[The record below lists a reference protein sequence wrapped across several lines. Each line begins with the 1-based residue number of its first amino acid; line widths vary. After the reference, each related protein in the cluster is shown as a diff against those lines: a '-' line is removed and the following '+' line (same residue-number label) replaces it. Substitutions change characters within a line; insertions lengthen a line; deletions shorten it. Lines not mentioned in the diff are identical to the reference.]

1 MQASPTIKL
10 LYVTP
15 EQLACSEALKDILS
29 RLTGRGKISLFVV
42 DEVSICHQLAFAAP
56 VSSMLLYSSRAGAC
70 CTAYKQALCISC
82 CLRQGSARSDPL
94 AEREQACQH
103 VKLPAT

>member
-42 DEVSICHQLAFAAP
+42 DEVPLMSHKPASAALARS
-56 VSSMLLYSSRAGAC
+56 VLLYSVRASAC
-70 CTAYKQALCISC
+70 CTAYGQALCTSC
-82 CLRQGSARSDPL
+82 D
-94 AEREQACQH
+94 
-103 VKLPAT
+103 